1 MRLCVDCKNLAT
13 DTYDCLATYTRSLVD
28 GSPTYLSAVTA
39 RQMTL
44 TGCGVDAKW
53 FTPIQDHA
61 EDLDDLSKIPF
72 GKQPN

>member
-28 GSPTYLSAVTA
+28 GSPTYLSAVAA

-53 FTPIQDHA
+53 FTPIQEKA
-61 EDLDDLSKIPF
+61 EDLDDLSTIPF
-72 GKQPN
+72 GR

>member
-1 MRLCVDCKNLAT
+1 MHLCVDCQHLAT
-13 DTYDCLATYTRSLVD
+13 DTQDCLATYNRSLVD

-39 RQMTL
+39 RNMSL

-53 FTPIQDHA
+53 FTPIQEQA

-72 GKQPN
+72 GR